1 MTIEQALVQIRSRR
15 SIIQPNLSFLRQ
27 LILYGDQLQAEQN
40 ARDQTTLNSMTEQF
54 ENI

>member
-15 SIIQPNLSFLRQ
+15 SIIQPNLNFLRQ
-27 LILYGDQLQAEQN
+27 LIVFGDQLQ
-40 ARDQTTLNSMTEQF
+40 TSLNSMIEQF